1 MLDAL
6 DITEA
11 EAAGLTELAAL
22 DLAMARRFAARAQ
35 AAEDADEANG
45 LARSYQRAARSYR
58 QTLALKLRLKRE
70 RARLLREAAAPPV
83 TCEPDDDDETPVD
96 RPPKPVRD
104 ARRIA
109 ERKAELLGPLRRI
122 AWTEYED
129 HDCDEEVEA
138 FFADLEETL
147 AGEAQENDF
156 GLVYEDGAWTEE
168 PLEAQL
174 AGFCVE
180 LGLPEAAAA
189 VWRDLPDPP
198 RHAPPVGCSQWRGSG

>member
-58 QTLALKLRLKRE
+58 QTLALKMRLQRE
-70 RARLLREAAAPPV
+70 RVRLLREAAAPPAR
-83 TCEPDDDDETPVD
+83 EPDEDDED
-96 RPPKPVRD
+96 DADLPPTPVRD

-109 ERKAELLGPLRRI
+109 ARKAELLGPLRGI
-122 AWTEYED
+122 AWSEYED

-138 FFADLEETL
+138 LFEELEITL
-147 AGEAQENDF
+147 GRAAEENAF

-174 AGFCVE
+174 EGFCVE

>member
-35 AAEDADEANG
+35 AAEDAEEANG

-70 RARLLREAAAPPV
+70 RVRLLREAAAPPV
-83 TCEPDDDDETPVD
+83 TCDPTDDGEADDL
-96 RPPKPVRD
+96 PPKPVRD

-109 ERKAELLGPLRRI
+109 ARKAELLGPLRRI
-122 AWTEYED
+122 AWSEYED

-138 FFADLEETL
+138 LFEELEITL
-147 AGEAQENDF
+147 GRAAQLNDF

-168 PLEAQL
+168 PLDAQL
-174 AGFCVE
+174 EGFCAE

-189 VWRDLPDPP
+189 VWRDLPEVP

>member
-11 EAAGLTELAAL
+11 EAAGLSELAAL

-58 QTLALKLRLKRE
+58 QTLALKMRLQRE
-70 RARLLREAAAPPV
+70 RVRLLSEAPPPAAPQP
-83 TCEPDDDDETPVD
+83 EPGD
-96 RPPKPVRD
+96 PPPPMPVRD

-109 ERKAELLGPLRRI
+109 ARKAELLGPLRRI
-122 AWTEYED
+122 AWSEYED

-138 FFADLEETL
+138 LFEALEITL
-147 AGEAQENDF
+147 GRAAQLNAF

-168 PLEAQL
+168 PLDAQL
-174 AGFCVE
+174 EGFCAE
-180 LGLPEAAAA
+180 RGLPEAAAA
-189 VWRDLPDPP
+189 VWRDLPEVP

>member
-1 MLDAL
+1 
-6 DITEA
+6 
-11 EAAGLTELAAL
+11 
-22 DLAMARRFAARAQ
+22 MARRFAARAQ

-58 QTLALKLRLKRE
+58 PTLALQLRLQRE
-70 RARLLREAAAPPV
+70 RARLLREAAAPPAGD
-83 TCEPDDDDETPVD
+83 PDDDEDD
-96 RPPKPVRD
+96 AADLPPTPVRD

-109 ERKAELLGPLRRI
+109 ARKAELLGPLRRI
-122 AWTEYED
+122 AWSEYED

-138 FFADLEETL
+138 LFEELEITL
-147 AGEAQENDF
+147 GRAAEQNDF
-156 GLVYEDGAWTEE
+156 GLVYEDGTWTEE

-174 AGFCVE
+174 EGFCVE

>member
-70 RARLLREAAAPPV
+70 RVRLLREAAAPPP
-83 TCEPDDDDETPVD
+83 CEPDLDDDD
-96 RPPKPVRD
+96 DADLPPTPVRD

-109 ERKAELLGPLRRI
+109 ARKAELLGPLRRI
-122 AWTEYED
+122 AWSEYED

-138 FFADLEETL
+138 LFEELEITL
-147 AGEAQENDF
+147 GRAAELNAF

-174 AGFCVE
+174 EGFCAE
-180 LGLPEAAAA
+180 LGLPQAAAA

>member
-35 AAEDADEANG
+35 DAEDADEANG

-70 RARLLREAAAPPV
+70 RGCLLREAAAPPA
-83 TCEPDDDDETPVD
+83 CAGPDEEDEAAVP

-109 ERKAELLGPLRRI
+109 ARKAELLSPLRRI

-138 FFADLEETL
+138 FFEELEETL
-147 AGEAQENDF
+147 AGAAQENDF
-156 GLVYEDGAWTEE
+156 GLVYGDGAWTEE

-174 AGFCVE
+174 EGLCAQ

-189 VWRDLPDPP
+189 LWRDLPDPP

>member
-58 QTLALKLRLKRE
+58 QTLALKMRLQGE
-70 RARLLREAAAPPV
+70 RVRLLREAAAPPPG
-83 TCEPDDDDETPVD
+83 EPDDDEDEAAVA

-109 ERKAELLGPLRRI
+109 ARKAELLGPLRRI
-122 AWTEYED
+122 AWSEYED

-138 FFADLEETL
+138 LFEELEITL
-147 AGEAQENDF
+147 GRAAQLNAF

-168 PLEAQL
+168 PLETQL
-174 AGFCVE
+174 EGFCAE

-189 VWRDLPDPP
+189 VWRDLPEVP